1 MKTCDTLINN
11 DLIYNFRK
19 MQNITGNFWYTN
31 DFYKVTY
38 NIFDLLM
45 TLTRFTQQLHPIVF
59 NCYNAGENVY
69 NHYANIIINT
79 NGYNVKPYILNFI
92 YAFGNIYECFRDV
105 YIFF

>member
-1 MKTCDTLINN
+1 MKSCDTLINN

-19 MQNITGNFWYTN
+19 MQNITGNFASTG

-45 TLTRFTQQLHPIVF
+45 TLTRLTQQLHPIVF

-69 NHYANIIINT
+69 NYYANIIVGT
-79 NGYNVKPYILNFI
+79 NGYNVKPYIMNFV
-92 YAFGNIYECFRDV
+92 YSFGNIYECIRDV
-105 YIFF
+105 IVFF